1 MSPKPRDPRER
12 MAKLVREIE
21 VHNHLYHVLDNPE
34 VSDAKYDTLM
44 RELLELEERHP
55 ELRSPD
61 SPTQRVGAPP
71 LETLGT
77 VRHSLP
83 MLSLDNAFGEAETME
98 FDARV
103 KRFLETAGIDPP
115 RAIEYVAE
123 PKLDGVAVELIY
135 RDGRLETG
143 STRGDGVTGEDVTR
157 NLKTIE
163 AIPSL
168 LRGDPPPPLVEVRGE
183 VYLGLEAFRRLNRER
198 EEASEPAFANPR
210 NFAAGSLRQL
220 DSSLTARR
228 PLTICCY
235 SVGRVEA
242 HPAKPAP
249 STQWETLRW
258 LSGLGLRTS
267 DRTRCCRGIEEVLA
281 FYRDQEAVRED
292 LDYEMDGIV
301 IKVNDFSLQDA
312 LGEKS
317 RSPRWAVAYKFK
329 PQQATTIVEK
339 IDVQVGRTGSL
350 TPIAHLRPVRV
361 GGVEVSRATLHNQ
374 DEVERKDV
382 RAGDTVW
389 VQRAGD
395 VIPEVVKVVPEKRKM
410 GARRFRMPAK
420 CPECSAPVE
429 RVEGESAHRCT
440 NGLSCP
446 AQRKESIRHFVS
458 KKALDIDGLGKKLVA
473 QLVDRGLVQDVAD
486 LYKLDAETL
495 AGLERMAKKSASNLI
510 AALEASKETTLVR
523 FLFGLG
529 VRHVGEHVAAVLAE
543 EYGDLDALMAAEP
556 EDLVEVHE
564 VGEIVARSAVDFFG
578 RPENREIIRRLRTE
592 AGVRWPAPPPK
603 GDETARAGGGSGG
616 GPLAG
621 KTIVFTGA
629 MGMARD
635 EAKRLARSGGARV
648 ASSVSKKTDFV
659 VAGASAGS
667 KLKRAENLGVEV
679 VDEAEFRR
687 RVSAQ
692 DLDAW
697 RSER

>member
-1 MSPKPRDPRER
+1 
-12 MAKLVREIE
+12 MAELAEAIE
-21 VHNHLYHVLDNPE
+21 LHNHRYHVLDAPE
-34 VSDAKYDTLM
+34 ISDAEYDALM
-44 RELLELEERHP
+44 RKLLDLEERHP
-55 ELRSPD
+55 ELKAQD
-61 SPTQRVGAPP
+61 SPTDRVGAPP
-71 LETLGT
+71 LEAFGT
-77 VRHSLP
+77 IRHSLP
-83 MLSLDNAFGEAETME
+83 MLSLDNAFGDEEMRE
-98 FDARV
+98 FDLRV

-115 RAIEYVAE
+115 EEIEYVAE

-135 RDGRLETG
+135 LDGRLETG

-163 AIPSL
+163 AIPL
-168 LRGDPPPPLVEVRGE
+168 RLRGDSPPPLVEVRGE
-183 VYLGLEAFRRLNRER
+183 VYLALKAFGRLNRER
-198 EEASEPAFANPR
+198 EEAGDPAYANPR

-235 SVGRVEA
+235 GVGRVEA

-258 LSGLGLRTS
+258 LNGLGLRTS
-267 DRTRCCRGIEEVLA
+267 DRTRRCRGIAEVLD
-281 FYRDQEAVRED
+281 FYRDLEAVRED

-317 RSPRWAVAYKFK
+317 RTPRWAVAYKFK
-329 PQQATTIVEK
+329 PQQAMTIVEK

-350 TPIAHLRPVRV
+350 TPVAHLRPVRV

-374 DEVERKDV
+374 DKAERKDV

-389 VQRAGD
+389 VHRAGD
-395 VIPEVVKVVPEKRKM
+395 VIPEVVKVVPEKRKE
-410 GARRFRMPAK
+410 GARRFRMPDK
-420 CPECSAPVE
+420 CPECGAPVE

-473 QLVDRGLVQDVAD
+473 QLVDRGFVQDVAD
-486 LYKLDAETL
+486 LYKLDAEAL
-495 AGLERMAKKSASNLI
+495 AGLERMAEKSASNLV
-510 AALEASKETTLVR
+510 AALEASKKTTLAR

-543 EYGDLDALMAAEP
+543 EYGDLDALMAANS
-556 EDLVEVHE
+556 EDLVDVHE
-564 VGEIVARSAVDFFG
+564 VGEIVARSVVDFFG
-578 RPENREIIRRLRTE
+578 RPENREIIRRLRE
-592 AGVRWPAPPPK
+592 AGVRPAPPPK
-603 GDETARAGGGSGG
+603 REKAVRDE

-629 MGMARD
+629 MDMARD

-648 ASSVSKKTDFV
+648 AASVSKKTDLV

-667 KLKRAENLGVEV
+667 KLKKAENLGVEV

-687 RVSAQ
+687 RVSARQ
-692 DLDAW
+692 LDA
-697 RSER
+697 

>member
-1 MSPKPRDPRER
+1 
-12 MAKLVREIE
+12 MAELVREIA

-198 EEASEPAFANPR
+198 EEAGEPAFANPR

-281 FYRDQEAVRED
+281 FYRDQEVVRED

-395 VIPEVVKVVPEKRKM
+395 VIPEVVKVVPEKRKT

-495 AGLERMAKKSASNLI
+495 AGLERMAEKSASNLI

-529 VRHVGEHVAAVLAE
+529 VRHVGEHVATVLAE